1 MNMIAET
8 TDLST
13 LTAEEVRVEM
23 IPDTIGVVKEEEA
36 NRGNQVR
43 EVIPEVVKE
52 AREADKEIKDNQTTK
67 EVRAEVITVRAGE
80 AKEAILLTMTK
91 VLVGVM
97 VANRLIITILH
108 KEVKATTTVVIQTA
122 VDKITIQLGKAEV
135 AAVTVTMGVVTEVVT
150 IATEI
155 SLKIIPKTK
164 DKEEGIIEKF
174 NYLLSIIKH
183 VVKLIIVLKSTN
195 YMYLKIMT
203 LVKKL
208 SYN

>member
-1 MNMIAET
+1 
-8 TDLST
+8 
-13 LTAEEVRVEM
+13 M

>member
-23 IPDTIGVVKEEEA
+23 IPDTIGAVKEEEA

-67 EVRAEVITVRAGE
+67 EVRGEVITVRAGE
-80 AKEAILLTMTK
+80 AKEVVLLAMTK

-97 VANRLIITILH
+97 VASRLLIITILH
-108 KEVKATTTVVIQTA
+108 KEVKATTTVVIQTVVA
-122 VDKITIQLGKAEV
+122 KITIQLGKAEV

-203 LVKKL
+203 LVL

>member
-1 MNMIAET
+1 
-8 TDLST
+8 
-13 LTAEEVRVEM
+13 M
-23 IPDTIGVVKEEEA
+23 IPDTIGAVKEEEEA

-67 EVRAEVITVRAGE
+67 EVRGEVITVRAGE
-80 AKEAILLTMTK
+80 AKEVVLLAMTK

-97 VANRLIITILH
+97 VASRLLIITILH
-108 KEVKATTTVVIQTA
+108 KEVKATTTVVIQTVVA
-122 VDKITIQLGKAEV
+122 KITIQLGKAEV

-203 LVKKL
+203 LVL